1 MILRLRK
8 DRADKTVHERPP
20 TSQHTAKR
28 IHMSTSLPSGPN
40 GLTRELL
47 QEVAHD
53 LRSSITVIQGYAE
66 TLLMKGYT
74 LPEEQQRQYLVRLLR
89 NTQIMNDLVD
99 RNIQPD
105 AAALPSGPILQS
117 ITIQR
122 LLREICQS
130 YELLA
135 GRQGITLSTE
145 ICTERTQVWADANL
159 LRRAINNLID
169 NAIKF
174 TPEGGKI
181 TVYVCSNCA
190 KKLLIRVSDTGMGIA
205 PEHLARIGQRHFKS
219 SRAAGRR
226 NPGQGLGLHIV
237 RKILKLHGAELE
249 VTSELG
255 QGSSFAFALPV
266 PG

>member
-8 DRADKTVHERPP
+8 DRSRRSVHDRP
-20 TSQHTAKR
+20 TDSQHTAKR
-28 IHMSTSLPSGPN
+28 IPMSTTHTNRNP
-40 GLTRELL
+40 GLSRELL

-89 NTQIMNDLVD
+89 NTQVLNDLVD

-105 AAALPSGPILQS
+105 PAALPSGPVLQS
-117 ITIQR
+117 ITIQH
-122 LLREICQS
+122 LLRDICQS
-130 YELLA
+130 YELIA
-135 GRQGITLSTE
+135 GRKGLVLQTE

-174 TPEGGKI
+174 TPKGGDI

-190 KKLLIRVSDTGMGIA
+190 KKLLIRISDTGLGI
-205 PEHLARIGQRHFKS
+205 PPDHLALIGKRHFKS
-219 SRAAGRR
+219 DRAAGHR
-226 NPGQGLGLHIV
+226 NAGQGLGLHIV
-237 RKILKLHGAELE
+237 RKILRLHGAELE
-249 VTSELG
+249 ISSELG
-255 QGSSFAFALPV
+255 KGSSFAFALPV